1 MNTFQ
6 LILLALA
13 VGFYYLNTG
22 IAGAYSLTGSEKK
35 NLTGFQTSMIL
46 FLLSS
51 TFIGLLFGKALS
63 RLSGDIVVYIAVAM
77 LLIVGLKML
86 FDSLNSKIT
95 SKVFDF
101 TDKRIVNLFAL
112 GESINMLLV
121 ATAIG
126 LLVENTYLAVLII
139 GIPLILAI
147 VSGPLLVQSMGKES
161 LKLRLGPIGALIII
175 AAAIQKL
182 IQFLS

>member
-6 LILLALA
+6 LIFLALA

-22 IAGAYSLTGSEKK
+22 IAGGYALSGTDKK
-35 NLTGFQTSMIL
+35 NLISFQSLLIIY
-46 FLLSS
+46 LLSA
-51 TFIGLLFGKALS
+51 TFIGLLFGKALTGI
-63 RLSGDIVVYIAVAM
+63 SGDIVVYIAVGM

-95 SKVFDF
+95 SKIFDF
-101 TDKRIVNLFAL
+101 TDKRIINLFAL
-112 GESINMLLV
+112 GESINMLL
-121 ATAIG
+121 AASAIG
-126 LLVENTYLAVLII
+126 LLAENTYRAFLIL

-161 LKLRLGPIGALIII
+161 LKLRLGPIGALMII

-182 IQFLS
+182 IQYLN